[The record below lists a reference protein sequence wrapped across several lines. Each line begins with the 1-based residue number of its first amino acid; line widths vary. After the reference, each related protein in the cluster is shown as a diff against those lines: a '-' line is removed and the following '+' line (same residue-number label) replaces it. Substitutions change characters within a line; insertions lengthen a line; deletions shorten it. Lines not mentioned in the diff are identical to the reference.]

1 VGVFALDEIPD
12 PLDPNAVHDRASFL
26 EFVRALA
33 SDRRASVAAEREAPS
48 SPYGPQAGG
57 WENVTIEDFLEAAAS
72 WAEDTGMGE
81 SQGLP
86 AGPSWQAFAA
96 FLLCGKIYE

>member
-1 VGVFALDEIPD
+1 MDEAPD
-12 PLDPNAVHDRASFL
+12 PLDPDAVHDRESFL

-33 SDRRASVAAEREAPS
+33 EDRRASVAAEREAPS

-57 WENVTIEDFLEAAAS
+57 WENLTIEDFLEAAVA
-72 WAEDTGMGE
+72 WAESSGMGE

-86 AGPSWQAFAA
+86 PGPSWQAFAS
-96 FLLCGKIYE
+96 FLFCGKIYE